1 MEQLKR
7 LVEKELGFLPEGPG
21 LDRLLA
27 SGEWL
32 SLPAKS
38 VIIET
43 GKKNSDTYILREG
56 IVRLCDMD
64 GDKER
69 TFAFALPGTIF
80 QSKHSFV
87 MNMPSYYQ
95 VETCCPSV
103 VLRISEADFWQNV
116 NSDLNLALFMLHYAY
131 GELFYQ
137 EYKNCNIH
145 NGTAKERFMAILN
158 DRPELIRKV
167 PQRIIASYLGIT
179 PEYYSRLKASAFGK

>member
-7 LVEKELGFLPEGPG
+7 LVEKELGFLPEGAG